1 MNSKQSKAW
10 AITVLSV
17 SMLFAIAA
25 LVIALAVYEMV
36 AQYFLL
42 VMPILIVYGLGTYAK
57 ISLLGEIVKNQENQ
71 EIQDA
76 QDTSKVKCPD
86 CGALVSRDASSC
98 PKCGCPSE
106 VFNK

>member
-1 MNSKQSKAW
+1 MNSKQSKTW
-10 AITVLSV
+10 AIAVLSV

-71 EIQDA
+71 ETQVPD
-76 QDTSKVKCPD
+76 KVKCPD
-86 CGALVSRDASSC
+86 CGTLVSRDASSC